1 VIKGKWVILGVLAV
15 AVLMTVAAWP
25 LVKIRMNRDLRG
37 TQKLVDRLN
46 AACHAYRARHGEF
59 PSSLDLVTSD
69 RREPRDAWSRPIK
82 YAIFQQR
89 RHGIEVEI
97 IDVRSQGPNS
107 DDSADD
113 IRPR

>member
-37 TQKLVDRLN
+37 TQKLVNRLQ
-46 AACHAYRARHGEF
+46 AACDAYRAKHGRM
-59 PSSLDLVTSD
+59 PSGLDLVTDD
-69 RREPRDAWSRPIK
+69 RSEPRDAWSRPIR
-82 YAIFQQR
+82 YER
-89 RHGIEVEI
+89 RTGEGHTPDAYHLWSTGP
-97 IDVRSQGPNS
+97 DVNDP
-107 DDSADD
+107 ADD